1 MITLNDERIVEG
13 ENHLFYHPFS
23 TQDMFVMRKNIY
35 AEIKPLLK
43 KQMENGKRINPSP
56 SLKEIQQRSIEMLSH
71 FDKSYKRQINP
82 HIYKVSLSTKL
93 KNLKGNLIMQAKMAE
108 DKI

>member
-1 MITLNDERIVEG
+1 
-13 ENHLFYHPFS
+13 
-23 TQDMFVMRKNIY
+23 
-35 AEIKPLLK
+35 
-43 KQMENGKRINPSP
+43 
-56 SLKEIQQRSIEMLSH
+56 MLSH

-93 KNLKGNLIMQAKMAE
+93 KNLKGNLIMHAKMAE

>member
-1 MITLNDERIVEG
+1 
-13 ENHLFYHPFS
+13 
-23 TQDMFVMRKNIY
+23 MRKNIY